1 MRAFGP
7 APPRVTSNAS
17 RCGGQLVLWD
27 TTLPAF
33 PASGEVAPANW
44 TTGAIVPLPDTL
56 LFKFDSSA
64 LSTPANT
71 ILQPIVQR
79 ARSQHLLV
87 SIIGTASPT
96 AEPAP
101 TTTTCQSAG
110 QTPSATGSS
119 PWACPRTRSP

>member
-64 LSTPANT
+64 LSAPANT
-71 ILQPIVQR
+71 ILQPIVLR

-87 SIIGTASPT
+87 SIIGTASPDGGT
-96 AEPAP
+96 SACVRA
-101 TTTTCQSAG
+101 TCS
-110 QTPSATGSS
+110 SS
-119 PWACPRTRSP
+119 PGCPGRCGR